1 MSKDVTNPDKGA
13 LVKTGK
19 LTTVGGAV
27 AAVIVMQVV
36 AFGVFMDL
44 VTSVI
49 LVGIGYAARMWTE
62 RK

>member
-1 MSKDVTNPDKGA
+1 MSKDVTNPDKNA

-36 AFGVFMDL
+36 AFGVFWDL
-44 VTSVI
+44 VSSVL
-49 LVGIGYAARMWTE
+49 LVGTGYVARMWIE